1 MIQRIQTVFLLL
13 AIVCLGLLLAMPLT
27 GYEMDK
33 TDFFKKGYT
42 IGQSFKVNGEMY
54 FYYIN
59 AMLTGTAILLALVA
73 IFLFKNRQLQMLL
86 CWFSVVFV
94 ASGLAYVY
102 YKYMTFECLYD
113 TYRQQLIACT
123 SILTAWNLLGI
134 AAILLLVAAAYY
146 IRKDEE
152 LIRSEARLR

>member
-13 AIVCLGLLLAMPLT
+13 AMACLGLFMAMPLT

-33 TDFFKKGYT
+33 TDFFKKGYD
-42 IGQSFKVNGEMY
+42 IGQSFRVNGEMY

-73 IFLFKNRQLQMLL
+73 VFLFKNRPLQMLL

-94 ASGLAYVY
+94 SSGLAYVY
-102 YKYMTFECLYD
+102 YKYMTFQCLYD
-113 TYRQQLIACT
+113 TYRQELIACN
-123 SILTAWNLLGI
+123 SILTPWNVLAV
-134 AAILLLVAAAYY
+134 AAILFLIAAAYFV
-146 IRKDEE
+146 RKDEE